1 LNLIKALKGT
11 SKKQKLPLNITSKSK
26 MDFFN
31 KIKFKLEYYFRG
43 NTFYFVQEKKMIGMT
58 KKLKVKFL
66 QDEQE
71 KQRKFNFNF
80 LVSID
85 GEDQHEIMN
94 LRKFLKELQ

>member
-26 MDFFN
+26 RDFFN
-31 KIKFKLEYYFRG
+31 KIKFKGEYYFRG
-43 NTFYFVQEKKMIGMT
+43 NAFNFIQEKKMIGMT

-94 LRKFLKELQ
+94 LRKFLKKLQ

>member
-1 LNLIKALKGT
+1 
-11 SKKQKLPLNITSKSK
+11 
-26 MDFFN
+26 
-31 KIKFKLEYYFRG
+31 
-43 NTFYFVQEKKMIGMT
+43 MIGMT

-94 LRKFLKELQ
+94 LRKFLKKLQ